1 MNILC
6 IGDVVGDGGCEI
18 LRRRLSSLKRQYKI
32 DLTIVNGENSAEGN
46 GITKGS
52 AEHLFTSG
60 ADVITGG
67 NHTLRRREVHTLL
80 DENPFLL
87 RPANLP
93 DSASGNG
100 YCLVDLGYATVAVIN
115 VLGTVYMESIDC
127 PFVTCDKFIEK
138 AKADGADIIIVDFH
152 AEATSEKRALG
163 FYLDS
168 RITALVGTH
177 THVQTNDMQI
187 LPLGT
192 AYVTDLG
199 MTGVRDSVLG
209 VKPEI
214 AITKMKD
221 KLPVKFQ
228 NQMGDAMINGC
239 VIEVDKATKKATNI
253 IPINVM

>member
-6 IGDVVGDGGCEI
+6 IGDVVGESGCEI
-18 LRRRLSSLKRQYKI
+18 LRHRLSSLKKQYKI

-67 NHTLRRREVHTLL
+67 NHTLRRSEVFNYL

-93 DSASGNG
+93 SDVAGKG
-100 YCLVDLGYATVAVIN
+100 YCLVDLGYTTVAVIN
-115 VLGTVYMESIDC
+115 VLGTVYMESMDC
-127 PFVTCDKFIEK
+127 PFTCCDRLIEK
-138 AKADGADIIIVDFH
+138 AKADGASIIIVDFH

-168 RITALVGTH
+168 RVTALVGTH

-192 AYVTDLG
+192 AYATDLG

-214 AITKMKD
+214 AIAKMKD

-228 NQMGDAMINGC
+228 NQTGDAMINGC
-239 VIEVDKATKKATNI
+239 VIEVDKATKKATAI
-253 IPINVM
+253 TPINIM